1 MFGGIELCS
10 KRDIIKGI
18 NSVYNEVISDYN
30 DINRNLGLSH
40 PIEVGS
46 LFNSVLYDGYLSR
59 NKVFTFGSAHVID
72 LIDVSGANIMNGE
85 GVCRHISVLLKDI
98 YNNYDMDA
106 CAFNIHL
113 RSRELLFGVDKSSQG
128 YSKDKLYHFID
139 MLIFDEEENKRVK
152 LEVDKHLE
160 EVGEH
165 LFLLAE
171 FDEKIK
177 SFFVRPNH
185 RINLVVYNGEVFL
198 YDPTH
203 NKTYKVN
210 EKNPKLLIDLV
221 DEWIP
226 ITFTFFEVINEM
238 RLKDVKRYLSMPSL
252 SFEDNYQ
259 KIMQTRQLYK
269 DNRDIFEKFYDEHKD
284 AYYDIADKM
293 MQLGAK
299 KKTKERK

>member
-1 MFGGIELCS
+1 MGLRSE
-10 KRDIIKGI
+10 RDKIKEI
-18 NSVYNEVISDYN
+18 NFVYNEVISDYN
-30 DINRNLGLSH
+30 GINRDLGLEH

-46 LFNSVLYDGYLSR
+46 LFNSVLYGGYLS
-59 NKVFTFGSAHVID
+59 KDKAFTFGSNHVID
-72 LIDVSGANIMNGE
+72 LVEVSGPNIMSGE

-98 YNNYDMDA
+98 YNNYGMNA

-113 RSRELLFGVDKSSQG
+113 RPRELLLGIDKGSQG
-128 YSKDKLYHFID
+128 YSKDKLYHLID
-139 MLIFDEEENKRVK
+139 MLIFDEEENKIVK
-152 LEVDKHLE
+152 LEADKRLK

-171 FDEKIK
+171 FDEKAK
-177 SFFVRPNH
+177 KFFVRPNH
-185 RINLVVYNGEVFL
+185 RINLVVHNGEVSL

-210 EKNPKLLIDLV
+210 ESNPKLLIDLV

-226 ITFTFFEVINEM
+226 ISFTFFEVVNEM
-238 RLKDVKRYLSMPSL
+238 RLKDTKRYLSMPSL
-252 SFEDNYQ
+252 SFEEDYQ
-259 KIMQTRQLYK
+259 KIMQARQLYK
-269 DNRDIFEKFYDEHKD
+269 DNREIFEKFYDEHKD

-299 KKTKERK
+299 KKIKERR